1 MWIMFVVLFIIA
13 FIMAWRSMKDFHLP
27 EEISKLINSRKIR
40 GSIVFFKDK
49 KVEHYSSKSS
59 SSSSTSIR

>member
-1 MWIMFVVLFIIA
+1 MWIIIPILLVIS
-13 FIMAWRSMKDFHLP
+13 FIMALRSMKDFHLP
-27 EEISKLINSRKIR
+27 DEINKIISSRKMR

-59 SSSSTSIR
+59 SSSST

>member
-1 MWIMFVVLFIIA
+1 MIYLIFIILLIA
-13 FIMAWRSMKDFHLP
+13 SFILALRSMKDFHLP
-27 EEISKLINSRKIR
+27 DEINQLLQANKIR

-59 SSSSTSIR
+59 SSSST